1 MDDEPPLTLSSQ
13 VGNLLAL
20 NSSMTDKKKRTPGK
34 NNEIEEESR
43 ELFEAVANEP
53 DPQRLSKLIDQLIRM
68 LDSRRVRA
76 FAAATG
82 ENQSEEGSGC

>member
-1 MDDEPPLTLSSQ
+1 LDDELALTLSSQ
-13 VGNLLAL
+13 VGNLLAV
-20 NSSMTDKKKRTPGK
+20 NSSMTDKKNGTQGK
-34 NNEIEEESR
+34 NNENEEESR

-53 DPQRLSKLIDQLIRM
+53 DPQRLSELIDQLIRM

>member
-1 MDDEPPLTLSSQ
+1 LDDELPLTLSSQ

-20 NSSMTDKKKRTPGK
+20 NSFMTDKKKRTQGK
-34 NNEIEEESR
+34 NNENEQESR
-43 ELFEAVANEP
+43 ELLEAVANEP
-53 DPQRLSKLIDQLIRM
+53 DPQRLSELIDQLIRM